1 MILYQFA
8 TWMDERQ
15 RLADTIRASG
25 DADISFLQQKKEQ
38 VEQKMLHQANLWMQP
53 MPMLAAVDGA
63 AWEAEPSGVAATEF
77 GS

>member
-1 MILYQFA
+1 MILYLFA

-53 MPMLAAVDGA
+53 LPMLAAADA
-63 AWEAEPSGVAATEF
+63 ADWEAEPPGAASTEF

>member
-38 VEQKMLHQANLWMQP
+38 VEQKMLYQANLWMQP
-53 MPMLAAVDGA
+53 MTAD
-63 AWEAEPSGVAATEF
+63 VAAMDESMPGSMASEF

>member
-15 RLADTIRASG
+15 RLADTIRASD

-53 MPMLAAVDGA
+53 QPMVAAADSA
-63 AWEAEPSGVAATEF
+63 AWKAEPPGAAATEF